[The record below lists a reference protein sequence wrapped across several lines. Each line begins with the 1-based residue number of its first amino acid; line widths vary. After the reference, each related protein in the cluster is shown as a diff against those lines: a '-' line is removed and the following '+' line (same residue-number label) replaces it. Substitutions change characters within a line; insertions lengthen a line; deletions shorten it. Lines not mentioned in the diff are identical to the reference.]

1 MNLHEIITALCVVI
15 IFFMIFVNGR
25 EDDVEEI
32 YDIPPKDPIV
42 SPLAWLVERVEY
54 NNGVIE
60 YRIYNKGR
68 GVENQKLF
76 QEHEDYLNRTLSRCK
91 SDLEA
96 LSALVTAQQNYK
108 DSLIKSKTIL
118 K

>member
-15 IFFMIFVNGR
+15 IFFMIFVNSR
-25 EDDVEEI
+25 EEI

-42 SPLAWLVERVEY
+42 TPLAWLIERVEY

-60 YRIYNKGR
+60 YHVYNKGW

>member
-42 SPLAWLVERVEY
+42 TP
-54 NNGVIE
+54 
-60 YRIYNKGR
+60 
-68 GVENQKLF
+68 
-76 QEHEDYLNRTLSRCK
+76 
-91 SDLEA
+91 
-96 LSALVTAQQNYK
+96 
-108 DSLIKSKTIL
+108 
-118 K
+118 

>member
-1 MNLHEIITALCVVI
+1 MNLHEIITALGIII
-15 IFFMIFVNGR
+15 IFFMIFVNSR
-25 EDDVEEI
+25 EDAVEEI

-42 SPLAWLVERVEY
+42 TPLAWLIERVEY

-68 GVENQKLF
+68 GAENQKLF

>member
-1 MNLHEIITALCVVI
+1 MNLHEIITALGIII
-15 IFFMIFVNGR
+15 IFFMIFVNSR

-68 GVENQKLF
+68 GCGESKVIP
-76 QEHEDYLNRTLSRCK
+76 RT
-91 SDLEA
+91 
-96 LSALVTAQQNYK
+96 
-108 DSLIKSKTIL
+108 
-118 K
+118 

>member
-1 MNLHEIITALCVVI
+1 MNLHEIITALCVVN
-15 IFFMIFVNGR
+15 IFFMIFVNSR
-25 EDDVEEI
+25 EDAVEEI

-54 NNGVIE
+54 NNGVVE
-60 YRIYNKGR
+60 YRIYNTGR